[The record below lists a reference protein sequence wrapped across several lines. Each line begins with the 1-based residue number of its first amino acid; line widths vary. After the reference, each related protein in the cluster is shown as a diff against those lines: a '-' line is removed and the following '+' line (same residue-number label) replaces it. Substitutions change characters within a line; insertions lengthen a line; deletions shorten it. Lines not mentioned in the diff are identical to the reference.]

1 VVKEKQIQETTG
13 GIFWEVIKT
22 VGGILLFLIIFR
34 FYLFQPYTISGSS
47 MEPNFHDG
55 EYIVVNELS
64 YNLGKPKRGDAVVFK
79 HPDPSCTDFVNKGYI
94 NRIFFQGPCSNYI
107 KRVIGLPGETVS
119 IKDGKITVKNK
130 ENPNGFV
137 LNEKYIVP
145 NVRTYGNQEVTL
157 ANDEY
162 YVLGDNRNPNASSD
176 SREWGPLPRKYMVGK
191 AMVILLPANS
201 FEVVKTPTY

>member
-1 VVKEKQIQETTG
+1 MVKEKQIQEAAG

-55 EYIVVNELS
+55 EYIVVNELT
-64 YNLGKPKRGDAVVFK
+64 YNISNPKRGDAVVFK
-79 HPDPSCTDFVNKGYI
+79 HPEPSCNDFINKSYI

-107 KRVIGLPGETVS
+107 KRIVGLPGETVS
-119 IKDGKITVKNK
+119 IKDGKVFVKNS
-130 ENPNGFV
+130 ENPAGFE
-137 LNEKYIVP
+137 LKEEYIV
-145 NVRTYGNQEVTL
+145 NGIRTYGNQEL
-157 ANDEY
+157 ELGKDEY

-176 SREWGPLPRKYMVGK
+176 SREWGVLPEKHIVGK
-191 AMVILLPANS
+191 AMVILLPVQS
-201 FEVVKTPTY
+201 FEVVKRPSY